1 MELETALSRQKSE
14 PAVAVA
20 ATDMEMATE
29 CVRSNET
36 RRHSDKAV
44 TMMHSAAAII
54 KSAPSLD
61 AKPLNGQNLHHLAV
75 LKKHLF
81 LRQFHGRASTG
92 SIADL
97 TVAAASSTANKSA
110 GKEDQRYEKMM
121 ERFQVRRL
129 QSSSAVGAT
138 DSHKVSMRDLR
149 RGSGSIVLQQR
160 QIGAQRA
167 SGSKP
172 TSSIAESTER
182 PTTLSS
188 PKYNRMSGSL
198 LETRVTVV
206 DLSTTI
212 NRHSNSVNTAI
223 ADEEVAQM
231 STFQKLY
238 HESLSSRW
246 VFIAWKRKLRR
257 KFRLG
262 IQQLKEPMSPL
273 SLTFRIRVTLVAAA
287 FGAHVIAFP
296 IKFAFVGEDRLW
308 THWVDSGVEVAFLV
322 EFFLMFNTSFLNNRN
337 DLITSRRKIF
347 SNYIRGW
354 GIPDLLSSIPK
365 HFIQELF
372 YRDGSD
378 PSSWSS
384 ILFDIVLHIG
394 RFVHLP
400 KIFRMLSIVRP
411 NRTGK
416 SVWDW
421 LLYSRHS
428 HLLRIGFVISFIVL
442 IAHYM
447 ACAWTILTSDV
458 TDQDNE
464 EAYAIYA
471 SNFYDALHLLQGQ
484 GVATATLDRNV
495 FASCAV
501 LAGSIVLA
509 IIFGHV
515 AVLVSNFNANS
526 TNYQHKMESVF
537 AIMTKMQLPAPL
549 RERIHQYYEHLWR
562 EYESLDGEIGRFSK
576 DLSHTLE
583 LEVMLFKYIELIMH
597 IPFWK
602 ECTPGF
608 QKQLILNL
616 HVRVYLPDDFI
627 IRRGEVDDEFYMI
640 NHGSCKLASSR
651 ESVEHAT
658 APIEKKRNTSAVSD
672 FQDFVGTSVHP
683 IPTTREDECDSDS
696 ESDDEGDTKLRK
708 PRAKRSI
715 YRTENF
721 DDDATNPLK
730 SARASK
736 FLKKLSRGQAFGEMA
751 LLMNYQRTANVRT
764 ITYVEMCMLNRS
776 DFHRILSRYPDD
788 RKRVT
793 LHIVTNCMGKNES
806 SQVHCPFKE
815 VVVSVYG
822 GGADSAPITAKF
834 AAEMIA
840 RTVNPDLEDDS
851 IKFGITTKLTEQ
863 LIELREREA
872 KRTIELRA
880 TTDASVVGNEM
891 SLSHPVLNSDPSA
904 NTTDNATAT
913 QISPSLLARIELIE
927 DTQEQVLRCINEIN
941 GITSEIKNARAAT
954 DKGIS

>member
-1 MELETALSRQKSE
+1 MELKTALSRQTSE
-14 PAVAVA
+14 PAVA

-29 CVRSNET
+29 CVRSNEA
-36 RRHSDKAV
+36 RRHSDKDV

-61 AKPLNGQNLHHLAV
+61 AKPLDEQNLHHLAV

-92 SIADL
+92 SIAGV
-97 TVAAASSTANKSA
+97 TVAAGSPTANKSA

-138 DSHKVSMRDLR
+138 DSHNASMRDLR
-149 RGSGSIVLQQR
+149 RGSVVLQQH

-182 PTTLSS
+182 PTTLSPS
-188 PKYNRMSGSL
+188 KYGRMSGSL
-198 LETRVTVV
+198 LETRATVV

-212 NRHSNSVNTAI
+212 NRHSNSVNTMI

-238 HESLSSRW
+238 DE
-246 VFIAWKRKLRR
+246 
-257 KFRLG
+257 
-262 IQQLKEPMSPL
+262 
-273 SLTFRIRVTLVAAA
+273 
-287 FGAHVIAFP
+287 
-296 IKFAFVGEDRLW
+296 
-308 THWVDSGVEVAFLV
+308 
-322 EFFLMFNTSFLNNRN
+322 
-337 DLITSRRKIF
+337 
-347 SNYIRGW
+347 
-354 GIPDLLSSIPK
+354 
-365 HFIQELF
+365 
-372 YRDGSD
+372 
-378 PSSWSS
+378 
-384 ILFDIVLHIG
+384 
-394 RFVHLP
+394 
-400 KIFRMLSIVRP
+400 
-411 NRTGK
+411 
-416 SVWDW
+416 
-421 LLYSRHS
+421 
-428 HLLRIGFVISFIVL
+428 
-442 IAHYM
+442 
-447 ACAWTILTSDV
+447 ILTSDV

-484 GVATATLDRNV
+484 GVATATLGQNV

-501 LAGSIVLA
+501 LVGSIVLA

-526 TNYQHKMESVF
+526 TNYQRKMESVF

-576 DLSHTLE
+576 DFSHALE
-583 LEVMLFKYIELIMH
+583 LEVVLFKYIELIMH

-602 ECTPGF
+602 ECTPDF
-608 QKQLILNL
+608 QKQLMLNL

-627 IRRGEVDDEFYMI
+627 IRRGEVGDEFYMI
-640 NHGSCKLASSR
+640 NHGSCELASSR
-651 ESVEHAT
+651 ESVERAT
-658 APIEKKRNTSAVSD
+658 VPIKKKRNTSAVSD

-683 IPTTREDECDSDS
+683 IPTTREDKCDSDS
-696 ESDDEGDTKLRK
+696 ESDGEGDTKLRK

-715 YRTENF
+715 YRTENL
-721 DDDATNPLK
+721 DDDPTNPLK

-736 FLKKLSRGQAFGEMA
+736 SLKKLSRGQAFGEMA
-751 LLMNYQRTANVRT
+751 LLMNYQRTANVRA
-764 ITYVEMCMLNRS
+764 ITYVEMCVLNRS

-788 RKRVT
+788 WKRVT
-793 LHIVTNCMGKNES
+793 LHILTNCMEKNES

-815 VVVSVYG
+815 VVASVYG
-822 GGADSAPITAKF
+822 GGADSTPITARF

-872 KRTIELRA
+872 KQTIELRA
-880 TTDASVVGNEM
+880 TTDASVVGNKM
-891 SLSHPVLNSDPSA
+891 SLSHPVLNSDSSA
-904 NTTDNATAT
+904 NMTDNATAT
-913 QISPSLLARIELIE
+913 RISPSLLARIELIE
-927 DTQEQVLRCINEIN
+927 DTQEQVLRCVNEIN
-941 GITSEIKNARAAT
+941 GIISEIKNARAAT
-954 DKGIS
+954 DRGTS